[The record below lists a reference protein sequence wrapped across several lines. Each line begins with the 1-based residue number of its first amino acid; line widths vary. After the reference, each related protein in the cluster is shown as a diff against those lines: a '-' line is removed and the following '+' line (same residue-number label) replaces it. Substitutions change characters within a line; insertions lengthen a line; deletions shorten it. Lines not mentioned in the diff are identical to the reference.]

1 MLVRQDLSC
10 FFIIVLRSDKFH
22 DKNNKS
28 DFFFFLGGG
37 IFYSYIRDF
46 HCIFTGA
53 RSFLMH
59 VYNVR
64 ATIDKIIY
72 EN

>member
-1 MLVRQDLSC
+1 MIKITNLI
-10 FFIIVLRSDKFH
+10 FFW
-22 DKNNKS
+22 
-28 DFFFFLGGG
+28 GGEGG
-37 IFYSYIRDF
+37 ILDSYIRDF

-64 ATIDKIIY
+64 ATINKIIY

>member
-1 MLVRQDLSC
+1 MIKITNL
-10 FFIIVLRSDKFH
+10 I
-22 DKNNKS
+22 
-28 DFFFFLGGG
+28 FFFGGGG

>member
-28 DFFFFLGGG
+28 DFFFWGGG